1 MTWEEFVTKWA
12 NQKEIIKNLILSEPL
27 KDIELQVII
36 KTCPQPYRDEAGL
49 DVYKGL
55 FGNEDGLKKCNSKI
69 YEKCG
74 LSGSGSKQR
83 LFRELSDEFTSRF
96 GSITSSGSSLNNS
109 LNIPSNSISEEMGLE
124 FPEGVMPLNS
134 RFYMEPFAALQ
145 QCQEAII
152 YPNALLRIQAPRQM
166 GKTSLLERIVNYAEG
181 LNYRIARIDLREADL
196 ATLKDLDLLLQ
207 WFCQEVC
214 DRLDLPIV
222 VAENWQNGGG
232 SKSAC
237 IKFFEK
243 YLLHTANQPLLL
255 SLDNLDL
262 IFTDPLVG
270 DDFASLVRAWHD
282 KKQLIWG
289 QLRII
294 ILYIWYV
301 EPKVANRSPFNVGCP
316 IDLPELT
323 INLVG
328 KLVTLYDL
336 DWGDREIQQLTDL
349 VGFHPFLIRLAL
361 YHVAMK
367 RTSLAEILDRGHLA
381 DGLFNSHLMGHLRYL
396 ERQPEELRRIM
407 AEVVNSES
415 PPTIS
420 SSLLQRLNDAGL
432 VKLNSD
438 RVLPANKLYQ
448 LYFSTR
454 L

>member
-1 MTWEEFVTKWA
+1 
-12 NQKEIIKNLILSEPL
+12 
-27 KDIELQVII
+27 
-36 KTCPQPYRDEAGL
+36 
-49 DVYKGL
+49 
-55 FGNEDGLKKCNSKI
+55 
-69 YEKCG
+69 
-74 LSGSGSKQR
+74 
-83 LFRELSDEFTSRF
+83 
-96 GSITSSGSSLNNS
+96 
-109 LNIPSNSISEEMGLE
+109 
-124 FPEGVMPLNS
+124 
-134 RFYMEPFAALQ
+134 
-145 QCQEAII
+145 
-152 YPNALLRIQAPRQM
+152 
-166 GKTSLLERIVNYAEG
+166 
-181 LNYRIARIDLREADL
+181 
-196 ATLKDLDLLLQ
+196 
-207 WFCQEVC
+207 
-214 DRLDLPIV
+214 
-222 VAENWQNGGG
+222 
-232 SKSAC
+232 
-237 IKFFEK
+237 
-243 YLLHTANQPLLL
+243 
-255 SLDNLDL
+255 
-262 IFTDPLVG
+262 
-270 DDFASLVRAWHD
+270 LVRAWHD

-328 KLVTLYDL
+328 KLVALYDL